1 MIDAKTERDALVRL
15 KRIEGQIQGIQRMV
29 EQRKYCI
36 DIVNQITA
44 VRKALDQVAL
54 VLTQRHINS
63 CVTEAIRS
71 KHGEQKVEEL
81 METIHRFIK

>member
-1 MIDAKTERDALVRL
+1 MIDVTTERNALLRL
-15 KRIEGQIQGIQRMV
+15 KRIEGQIKGIQRMV
-29 EQRKYCI
+29 QQHQYCI
-36 DIVNQITA
+36 DVVNQITA

-63 CVTEAIRS
+63 CVAEAIRS

>member
-1 MIDAKTERDALVRL
+1 MIDTKTEHDATVRL

-29 EQRKYCI
+29 AQRKYCI

-54 VLTQRHINS
+54 VLTHRHINS